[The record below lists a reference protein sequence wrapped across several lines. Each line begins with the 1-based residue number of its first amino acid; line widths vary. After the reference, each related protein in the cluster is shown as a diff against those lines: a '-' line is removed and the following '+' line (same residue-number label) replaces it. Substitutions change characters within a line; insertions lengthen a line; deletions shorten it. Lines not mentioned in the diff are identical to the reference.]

1 MSNYYRYPTI
11 FKNHDKYAVIL
22 GIHHCHRGDTG
33 LIELPEKSIA
43 NSKFKL
49 AKVSSKILL
58 THSVHGYAIHN
69 FAICPDKMN
78 KFYYGIG
85 GLNRNQSP
93 YNDRKHG
100 SGITLFKSKKLNGP
114 WQKEKTLVNI
124 KNVPKNPT
132 LGIEQTCPEFD
143 SNICFIYSQLL
154 KSYLIFCR
162 ANIAKGCRGVQ
173 MLKTSDFKSLSSFN
187 LLQVDTFVKST
198 DNYYMFK
205 CVEILQAK
213 LFFALVPYTNAGK
226 NPTDYYIKKL
236 ISKDAIHWKDCGK
249 YCDAKM
255 SDDNKHLDTHIGE
268 ILISNGN
275 LEIILL
281 LNCTGKNARIKRHV
295 HSLSSIDFVLLNSSC
310 N

>member
-1 MSNYYRYPTI
+1 MSNYFRYPTI
-11 FKNHDKYAVIL
+11 LKNDDKYAIVL

-49 AKVSSKILL
+49 AKVSPKILL

-69 FAICPDKMN
+69 LAVCCDKSG

-93 YNDRKHG
+93 YNDGKRG
-100 SGITLFKSKKLNGP
+100 SGISLFKAKKLCGP
-114 WQKEKTLVNI
+114 WEKQTTIISVN
-124 KNVPKNPT
+124 KVPKSPT
-132 LGIEQTCPEFD
+132 IGIEHKCPEFD
-143 SNICFIYSQLL
+143 SNVCFIYSHLL

-173 MLKTSDFKSLSSFN
+173 MLKTNNFKSFSPFN
-187 LLQVDTFVKST
+187 LLQVESFVKPT

-205 CVEILQAK
+205 CVEILDKK

-226 NPTDYYIKKL
+226 NPTDFYIKKL
-236 ISKDAIHWKDCGK
+236 VSEDAIHWKDC
-249 YCDAKM
+249 
-255 SDDNKHLDTHIGE
+255 
-268 ILISNGN
+268 
-275 LEIILL
+275 
-281 LNCTGKNARIKRHV
+281 
-295 HSLSSIDFVLLNSSC
+295 
-310 N
+310 